1 MRNFM
6 SFKSLQ
12 NQTGT
17 STPIVMI
24 ILGMAAVI
32 LTLVFKLSPPIF
44 EHWQVES
51 VVESFEDDMDVTE
64 ISVTEIQKRF
74 NKRLVINN
82 VRNFKSNEW
91 LFITKDD
98 GLLTIEVSYEVRV
111 PVYRNIDAIM
121 TFEKA
126 FEKKF

>member
-1 MRNFM
+1 M

-12 NQTGT
+12 NQVGA
-17 STPIVMI
+17 STPIVI
-24 ILGMAAVI
+24 ITLGMAAVI
-32 LTLVFKLSPPIF
+32 LTLVFKLYPPIF
-44 EHWQVES
+44 EHWQVQS
-51 VVESFEDDMDVTE
+51 VVESFEDDADVTE
-64 ISVTEIQKRF
+64 ISVTEIKKRF

-82 VRNFKSNEW
+82 VRNFKPNEW
-91 LFITKDD
+91 LFVTKDD